1 MARRKI
7 IPGATWYSKL
17 IGIIVFTLLGII
29 MILAGFK
36 IYNIL

>member
-7 IPGATWYSKL
+7 IPGAPWYSKL
-17 IGIIVFTLLGII
+17 IGIIIFTLMGVI

-36 IYNIL
+36 IYGIL

>member
-1 MARRKI
+1 MAKSKI

-17 IGIIVFTLLGII
+17 VGIIIFTLLGII

-36 IYNIL
+36 VYSLF